1 MKFNMEFF
9 DNKRL
14 LVILSGIACI
24 LIALVVFVMSVIGF
38 GNIGAFLGSSPSY
51 TEEPTQ
57 NNMTPDSATGTPTAV
72 PSQTPGYTVP
82 TAVVTT
88 PPATENQSTTP
99 PVETETSTGTVT
111 EEPTPTPTDTV
122 IPVTNVTIIQGASYT
137 MTVGDT
143 VQLQA
148 SILPSNATN
157 QKLTWDGGT
166 ATSVAVVS
174 KDGYVVAMAAGEIWV
189 TVRSEDGAFDQ
200 IQIIINPKPTPT
212 PTEEPT
218 PTPTEEPTQTPE
230 ETAAPTEEPVA
241 TEENNTEE
249 PLVE

>member
-14 LVILSGIACI
+14 LVVLSGVACI
-24 LIALVVFVMSVIGF
+24 LIALVIFVMSVIGF
-38 GNIGAFLGSSPSY
+38 GNIGAFLGGKPSY
-51 TEEPTQ
+51 TEAPTQ
-57 NNMTPDSATGTPTAV
+57 NNMTPNSATGTPTVV

-82 TAVVTT
+82 TAPVTT
-88 PPATENQSTTP
+88 PPATEIQSTTP
-99 PVETETSTGTVT
+99 PVETETPTGTVT
-111 EEPTPTPTDTV
+111 EEPTPTPTETV
-122 IPVTNVTIIQGASYT
+122 VPVTNVTIIQGASYT

-212 PTEEPT
+212 PEET
-218 PTPTEEPTQTPE
+218 PTPTETPTQT
-230 ETAAPTEEPVA
+230 EEPTLTPEA
-241 TEENNTEE
+241 TPENATAESI
-249 PLVE
+249 VE